1 MLGSATD
8 MRNTLQTGCCRQE
21 LFHCLGSST
30 DHLHSVFDLSNALF
44 NRYLR
49 LGGIEYLDES
59 ITYYHQEID
68 LCPTWS
74 SLRPG
79 CLNNL
84 ANAVLT
90 RFEHLGRMED
100 LEEAI
105 TCHREALSLRP
116 HGHPRCSSSL
126 NNLAGAVSTRFEQ
139 LGKMEDL
146 EEAITCHREA
156 LTLFPH
162 GHPSR
167 PSSLNNLAN
176 TMFIRFRHS
185 RSKGDL
191 QDALKYL
198 SEAKAILPTE
208 HPGHAT
214 AGSDL
219 ALLLL
224 MLCDTPES
232 DEGLRMTSEA
242 FALFKHAVNHSFA
255 SAKARFQAAVRW
267 AREARRR
274 KNQSTVQAYAQSLSL
289 LNRCLVLAPTVE
301 AQQNFLAG
309 TNTVPKALALG
320 AASSAIDAGDLRSAV
335 ELLEQG
341 RAVLW
346 SKLRGYRHP
355 LVRLRAVDEE
365 LADQFKALSSR
376 LECLATSS
384 EPAESNGAKPITLRR
399 KCNSIASSQ
408 RIGMIQ

>member
-1 MLGSATD
+1 MT
-8 MRNTLQTGCCRQE
+8 C
-21 LFHCLGSST
+21 
-30 DHLHSVFDLSNALF
+30 HLDLKQQNNDKS
-44 NRYLR
+44 Y
-49 LGGIEYLDES
+49 ES
-59 ITYYHQEID
+59 ITYYRQGID
-68 LCPTWS
+68 LCPIWS
-74 SLRPG
+74 SLRPD

-84 ANAVLT
+84 ANAVST
-90 RFEHLGRMED
+90 RFEQLGKTED

-116 HGHPRCSSSL
+116 HGHPHRSSSL
-126 NNLAGAVSTRFEQ
+126 NNLGNSMSTRFRQ
-139 LGKMEDL
+139 SG
-146 EEAITCHREA
+146 
-156 LTLFPH
+156 
-162 GHPSR
+162 
-167 PSSLNNLAN
+167 
-176 TMFIRFRHS
+176 
-185 RSKGDL
+185 SKDDL

-224 MLCDTPES
+224 MLFDTPES
-232 DEGLRMTSEA
+232 DEGLRMTSES
-242 FALFKHAVNHSFA
+242 FALFERAVNHSF
-255 SAKARFQAAVRW
+255 SSVKARFQAAVRW
-267 AREARRR
+267 AREARRH
-274 KNQSTVQAYAQSLSL
+274 KHQSSVQAYAQSLIL

-301 AQQNFLAG
+301 SQQNFLMG
-309 TNTVPKALALG
+309 TDTVPKALALD
-320 AASSAIDAGDLRSAV
+320 AASSAIEAGELRSAV
-335 ELLEQG
+335 QLLEQG

-355 LVRLRAVDEE
+355 LDELRAVDEG
-365 LADQFKALSSR
+365 LADQFKAFSSQ